1 MSSHV
6 VVLSNIGRILI
17 KKWLKSEQPTSDQ
30 PKSKQPKSNHRELHG
45 AIFCLSRVNF
55 SKVVA
60 PCPLLQ
66 PAQSAP
72 VWCRETHNVWP
83 LMQPVLQHGAFLCLD
98 LGRTNDSDDRFCY
111 LTRTELYC
119 QHVANAANM
128 VKHFAT
134 QKKMSNTDK
143 KISNNFLLFQFQ
155 TEMDFLHLN
164 LAAFLSIFFK
174 TSQSPPHLLD
184 SLPSQQPFL

>member
-134 QKKMSNTDK
+134 PKNVKHHKTT
-143 KISNNFLLFQFQ
+143 IFYFFNFKLRRTFFTL
-155 TEMDFLHLN
+155 T
-164 LAAFLSIFFK
+164 LAAFSSIFFK
-174 TSQSPPHLLD
+174 TSQSPPHLPD